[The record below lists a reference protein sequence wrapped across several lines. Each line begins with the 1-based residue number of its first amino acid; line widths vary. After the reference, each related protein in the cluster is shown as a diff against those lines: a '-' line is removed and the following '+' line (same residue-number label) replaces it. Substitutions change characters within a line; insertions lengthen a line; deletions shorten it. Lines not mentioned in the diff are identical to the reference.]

1 MLTMSAWAGIRN
13 TSGEPLLV
21 CIEGGTAHVQLNPGV
36 TDAQLD
42 LEWLGENPSTG
53 ELRGRPRCAVGW
65 YWHLLLPAEAYF
77 TRVSEDVRTPG
88 AVLEVE
94 LRARVLEAGTQLG
107 AEVQQGK
114 ADVVTL
120 RSSGKLQQRE

>member
-1 MLTMSAWAGIRN
+1 MHMARTAEFPSLPPGERHFGLRRAQPWA
-13 TSGEPLLV
+13 V
-21 CIEGGTAHVQLNPGV
+21 V
-36 TDAQLD
+36 
-42 LEWLGENPSTG
+42 
-53 ELRGRPRCAVGW
+53 AVS
-65 YWHLLLPAEAYF
+65 LLLLQACGKSAPPSAPPAQPPSVVAVKAEAKPVAESNEF
-77 TRVSEDVRTPG
+77 VGRVVASER
-88 AVLEVE
+88 VE